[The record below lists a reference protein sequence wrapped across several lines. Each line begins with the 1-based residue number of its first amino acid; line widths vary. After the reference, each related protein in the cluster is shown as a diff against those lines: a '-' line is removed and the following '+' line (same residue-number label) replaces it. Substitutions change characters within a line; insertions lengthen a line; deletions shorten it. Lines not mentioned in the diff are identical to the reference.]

1 MFCEKNI
8 GSDNM
13 KKNVIGYIRVSTETQ
28 VKNGQG
34 LDIQRDEIIKY
45 CKENNLNLVDIYVDA
60 GISGSNS
67 IDERDGLSDLLIE
80 CQNRNKH
87 IIDKNYSQKELN
99 EIFSKPNNYISSIIV
114 QKMDRLARD
123 TYVYLWVE
131 NKLREM
137 GVEVISINEEMF
149 CNSNTDPVMQAL
161 KEMVIVFAKM
171 EKGIIA
177 NRMSKGRNKK
187 ASQGK
192 KPCGKLPYGYDYN
205 SDKDI
210 VINPDEAKVV
220 NKIFKLASQN
230 ISCTNI
236 ATKLNKNGLTTKRG
250 KPWSRQSI
258 KVIIDND
265 FYISIL
271 TYKEKIQG
279 NHPSIISKELWN
291 KVHEQ
296 TNK

>member
-1 MFCEKNI
+1 
-8 GSDNM
+8 
-13 KKNVIGYIRVSTETQ
+13 
-28 VKNGQG
+28 
-34 LDIQRDEIIKY
+34 
-45 CKENNLNLVDIYVDA
+45 
-60 GISGSNS
+60 
-67 IDERDGLSDLLIE
+67 
-80 CQNRNKH
+80 
-87 IIDKNYSQKELN
+87 
-99 EIFSKPNNYISSIIV
+99 
-114 QKMDRLARD
+114 MDRLARD

-220 NKIFKLASQN
+220 NEIFKLASQN